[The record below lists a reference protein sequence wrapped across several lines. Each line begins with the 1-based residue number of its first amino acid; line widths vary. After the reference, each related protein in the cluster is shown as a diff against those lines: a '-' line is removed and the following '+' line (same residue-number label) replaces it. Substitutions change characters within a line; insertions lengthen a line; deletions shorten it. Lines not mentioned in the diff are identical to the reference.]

1 MLAVWS
7 SLTSFFLFISLF
19 LLLFLCNAGQFIAK
33 AFSWCNN
40 FNRAYIPRTYSYIRV
55 FMTRRKHCEMAHL
68 LRLRLKMEVAKSML
82 VIEGR
87 REL

>member
-1 MLAVWS
+1 
-7 SLTSFFLFISLF
+7 
-19 LLLFLCNAGQFIAK
+19 
-33 AFSWCNN
+33 
-40 FNRAYIPRTYSYIRV
+40 
-55 FMTRRKHCEMAHL
+55 MTRRKHCEMAHL